1 MTVQG
6 AIKLPSCRAPSASI
20 SRVFALW
27 AHTHTQY
34 VWVRLKLV
42 TVLNTYFGVGAA
54 MIILDNMSIKR
65 FR

>member
-20 SRVFALW
+20 SRVFALR
-27 AHTHTQY
+27 AHTQY

-42 TVLNTYFGVGAA
+42 SVLNTYFGVGTA
-54 MIILDNMSIKR
+54 MIILDKMSIKR